1 MRLAL
6 KVILATTLG
15 MLAIL
20 IGFGHYRT
28 QRQLASIEE
37 DMSRDHRLI
46 ATTLRSCVARAWERN
61 GAEWALSLVKAAD
74 SERPHLTIGWLGR
87 ADSQATVE
95 SRELGKSLVTRVP
108 VVVEGQPVGAI
119 QITERLDGRDDY
131 VRASAVN
138 AVAATA
144 TSIGLAVL
152 VTLVCGVWMIGR
164 PLDALIRKARRV
176 GEGDLSGP
184 LEFHQRDELG
194 ELANEMNAMCERL
207 GAAQVRA
214 REEATARIEALQ
226 QLRHA
231 DRLVTVGRLAAGIAH
246 ELGTPLNVIAGR
258 TKLLRRG
265 GAASEVLE
273 ESLGIVADQVDRMAA
288 IIRQLLD
295 FARHREPK
303 RALTELG
310 AIVGS
315 TVRLMQPIARK
326 RSVELC
332 VEGEGSVVASVD
344 RAQIE
349 QVLSNLIVNAVDA
362 CSDGG
367 KVKISCGALPARDGE
382 PPAPFIRIEDDGR
395 GMDEATQSRIFEP
408 FFTTKD
414 VGKGTGLGLSVAYGI
429 VQEHGGALQVESTPN
444 HGSTFTVRLPPP

>member
-28 QRQLASIEE
+28 QRQLASIEQ

-46 ATTLRSCVARAWERN
+46 ATTLGTCVARAWEQN
-61 GAEWALSLVKAAD
+61 GAAWALSLVKAAD
-74 SERPHLTIGWLGR
+74 SERPHLTISWLER

-95 SRELGKSLVTRVP
+95 TRELGKFLITRVP
-108 VVVEGQPVGAI
+108 VLASGQAVGAI
-119 QITERLDGRDDY
+119 QIAERLDGRDDY

-138 AVAATA
+138 TVAATA
-144 TSIGLAVL
+144 TSIGLAGL

-184 LEFHQRDELG
+184 LEFRQRDELG
-194 ELANEMNAMCERL
+194 ELASEMNAMCERL
-207 GAAQVRA
+207 GTAQRLA
-214 REEATARIEALQ
+214 HEEASARIEALQ

-265 GAASEVLE
+265 RAGSEALE
-273 ESLGIVADQVDRMAA
+273 DSLAIVADQVERMAA

-310 AIVGS
+310 A
-315 TVRLMQPIARK
+315 
-326 RSVELC
+326 
-332 VEGEGSVVASVD
+332 VVASTVQLMRPIVKKRGVELRIEGDARVQAAVD
-344 RAQIE
+344 RAQLE

-367 KVKISCGALPARDGE
+367 TVQISCGTQPGADGE
-382 PPAPFIRIEDDGR
+382 PPTPFIRIVDDGR

-414 VGKGTGLGLSVAYGI
+414 VGQGTGLGLSVAYGI
-429 VQEHGGALQVESTPN
+429 VQEHGGSLSVESTPN
-444 HGSTFTVRLPPP
+444 QGSTFTVRLPQP

>member
-1 MRLAL
+1 MRLAF

-20 IGFGHYRT
+20 IGFAHYRT

-37 DMSRDHRLI
+37 DMARDHRLI
-46 ATTLRSCVARAWERN
+46 ATTLRTCVARAWEHN
-61 GAEWALSLVKAAD
+61 DAAWALSLVEAAN
-74 SERPHLTIGWLGR
+74 SERPHLTIGWLDQ
-87 ADSQATVE
+87 ADPNAGVE
-95 SRELGKSLVTRVP
+95 TLELGEFLVTRVP
-108 VVVEGQPVGAI
+108 VVASGRAVGAI
-119 QITERLDGRDDY
+119 QISERLDGRDDY
-131 VRASAVN
+131 VHASAVN
-138 AVAATA
+138 TVAATA
-144 TSIGLAVL
+144 TSIGLAGL

-184 LEFHQRDELG
+184 LRFRQRDELD
-194 ELANEMNAMCERL
+194 ELASEMNAMCERL
-207 GAAQVRA
+207 ASAQVQA
-214 REEATARIEALQ
+214 REEASARIEALQ

-265 GAASEVLE
+265 AASEAVDD
-273 ESLGIVADQVDRMAA
+273 SLSIVADQVERMAA

-303 RALTELG
+303 RAVTELG
-310 AIVGS
+310 SV
-315 TVRLMQPIARK
+315 VRASIQLMRPMAKK
-326 RSVELC
+326 RGVELG
-332 VEGEGSVVASVD
+332 VDGEDRVMASVD

-362 CSDGG
+362 CADGG
-367 KVKISCGALPARDGE
+367 SVQVSCGAE
-382 PPAPFIRIEDDGR
+382 PGNDERPPTPFIRIRDDGR

-408 FFTTKD
+408 FFTTKE
-414 VGKGTGLGLSVAYGI
+414 VGQGTGLGLSVAYGI
-429 VQEHGGALQVESTPN
+429 VQEHGGSLRVESAPN
-444 HGSTFTVRLPPP
+444 RGSTFTVLLPPP